1 MLTPAQQ
8 HTQKIADILHSI
20 SSRITRLEAAGD
32 LDEQPD
38 AEHDYTSEADTLP
51 APPDF
56 AHDRAEELQMALS
69 NRFPAGVWKQ
79 ENGMAMY
86 VDDVKILT
94 IKPNDGLLTVAWV
107 MPPSSVRWEEYK
119 PIAVKWDQY
128 RSLIPKWESYRFGTT
143 ILRTGQGEVY
153 HVNRFGVSG
162 CYHEFGIVE
171 TVITRLNVVWSD
183 LWQ

>member
-32 LDEQPD
+32 LDEQSD
-38 AEHDYTSEADTLP
+38 AELNEIETP
-51 APPDF
+51 PCAPPDF
-56 AHDRAEELQMALS
+56 QVAHDRAEELQMALS

-94 IKPNDGLLTVAWV
+94 IKPFDGLLTVAWV
-107 MPPSSVRWEEYK
+107 RPPSSVRWEEYK
-119 PIAVKWDQY
+119 PIAVQWDQY
-128 RSLIPKWESYRFGTT
+128 RSLIPKWESYKFGAT
-143 ILRTGQGEVY
+143 IL
-153 HVNRFGVSG
+153 
-162 CYHEFGIVE
+162 
-171 TVITRLNVVWSD
+171 
-183 LWQ
+183 

>member
-1 MLTPAQQ
+1 MLTPAQK
-8 HTQKIADILHSI
+8 HTQKLADILHTI
-20 SSRITRLEAAGD
+20 SSRITRLEAAGEIDDESDTELSD
-32 LDEQPD
+32 LDTPR
-38 AEHDYTSEADTLP
+38 

-119 PIAVKWDQY
+119 HIAVQWDQY

-153 HVNRFGVSG
+153 YVNMSGVSG
-162 CYHEFGIVE
+162 CYHKIGIVE
-171 TVITRLNVVWSD
+171 TVITRLNLVWSD
-183 LWQ
+183 LW